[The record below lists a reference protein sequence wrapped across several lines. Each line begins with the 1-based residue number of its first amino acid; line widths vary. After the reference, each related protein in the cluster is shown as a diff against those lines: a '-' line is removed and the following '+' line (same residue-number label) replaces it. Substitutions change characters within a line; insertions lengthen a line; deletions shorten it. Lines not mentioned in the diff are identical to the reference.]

1 MSNLHYI
8 AETFIENGLDI
19 REVYP
24 ANIELDEPPTI
35 DLMNGV
41 IVTMT
46 FDYKYFSLCTLE
58 ILGEAINDNGETVV
72 KLSHTDLG
80 EYTSV
85 SDAIEAIKRQYN

>member
-8 AETFIENGLDI
+8 ALTFIENGLDV
-19 REVYP
+19 REVIP

-46 FDYKYFSLCTLE
+46 NDFKYFTLCTLE
-58 ILGEAINDNGETVV
+58 HIGVTETADNVV
-72 KLSHTDLG
+72 HKMTHTDLG

-85 SDAIEAIKRQYN
+85 SETIEAIKRQYN